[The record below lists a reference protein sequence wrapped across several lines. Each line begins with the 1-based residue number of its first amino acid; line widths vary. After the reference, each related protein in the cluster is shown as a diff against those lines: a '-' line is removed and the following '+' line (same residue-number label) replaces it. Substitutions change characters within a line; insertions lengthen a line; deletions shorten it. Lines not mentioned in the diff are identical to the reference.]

1 MTDPL
6 TAAVIG
12 LGKAGSRFDEEPG
25 RQAPWSHTGAYL
37 YLADRFRIIG
47 AADPDPANA
56 ERYRARCPDVPVYP
70 DAATMLGAIRPDV
83 VSICTPASR
92 HRADLEAALACPSVK
107 AVWCE
112 KPLATSLGDAEAMVK
127 AAAVRGV
134 PLVVTYN
141 RRWLPLWRRV
151 RELIHNGT
159 IGDLVCLRIAAPNR
173 LYSIG
178 SHALDLM
185 RYLVGDP
192 QSITSM
198 ALPQLTETNEP
209 AVAAMF
215 GFPSGAYGILQVTGF
230 RAQLVIEAE
239 AIGRLGRI
247 SVREDSSRLTIER
260 FARHPEYE
268 GYQRLMAAGEGR
280 YASLAQVSV
289 FVEAAAELAVL
300 ARDPTAP
307 CSSDGQS
314 ALGTQRLIE
323 GVAITAGHG

>member
-141 RRWLPLWRRV
+141 RRWLPLWRALIANQGSS
-151 RELIHNGT
+151 RELKARAHAMRERVLSLMEHMGTSKNGPV
-159 IGDLVCLRIAAPNR
+159 IDLL
-173 LYSIG
+173 
-178 SHALDLM
+178 
-185 RYLVGDP
+185 
-192 QSITSM
+192 SM
-198 ALPQLTETNEP
+198 APDVSWVRRGLVSAISGFLPP
-209 AVAAMF
+209 
-215 GFPSGAYGILQVTGF
+215 
-230 RAQLVIEAE
+230 
-239 AIGRLGRI
+239 
-247 SVREDSSRLTIER
+247 D
-260 FARHPEYE
+260 
-268 GYQRLMAAGEGR
+268 
-280 YASLAQVSV
+280 AQVG
-289 FVEAAAELAVL
+289 A
-300 ARDPTAP
+300 
-307 CSSDGQS
+307 
-314 ALGTQRLIE
+314 
-323 GVAITAGHG
+323 

>member
-1 MTDPL
+1 MTGVL

-25 RQAPWSHTGAYL
+25 RVAPWSHTGAYL
-37 YLADRFRIIG
+37 ALADRFRIIG
-47 AADPDPANA
+47 AADPDAGNA
-56 ERYRARCPDVPVYP
+56 ERYRQRCPEVPIYP
-70 DAATMLGAIRPDV
+70 DAAAMLAAIKPDV
-83 VSICTPASR
+83 VSICTPAGR
-92 HRADLEAALACPSVK
+92 HRADLEAALACPSVR

-112 KPLATSLGDAEAMVK
+112 KPLATNFADAEAMV
-127 AAAVRGV
+127 AAADARGV
-134 PLVVTYN
+134 PLLVTYN

-185 RYLVGDP
+185 RFLVGDP
-192 QSITSM
+192 RDITSM
-198 ALPQLTETNEP
+198 ALPQFTETGEP
-209 AVAAMF
+209 AVAALF
-215 GFPSGAYGILQVTGF
+215 NFASGAYGILQVTGF

-239 AIGRLGRI
+239 AIGRRGRL

-260 FARHPEYE
+260 FGKHPEYE
-268 GYQRLMAAGEGR
+268 GYQRLVAAGEGR

-289 FVEAAAELAVL
+289 FVAAAAELAVL
-300 ARDPTAP
+300 ARDPKAD
-307 CSSDGQS
+307 CSSDGHS
-314 ALGTQRLIE
+314 ALATQRLIQH
-323 GVAITAGHG
+323 VALTAGVE

>member
-1 MTDPL
+1 MTEML
-6 TAAVIG
+6 TAGVIG

-25 RQAPWSHTGAYL
+25 RVAPWSHTGAYL
-37 YLADRFRIIG
+37 ALSDRFRIVG

-56 ERYRARCPDVPVYP
+56 ERYRQRCPDVAVHP
-70 DAATMLGAIRPDV
+70 DADSLLAEIKPDV
-83 VSICTPASR
+83 VSICTPAGR

-112 KPLATSLGDAEAMVK
+112 KPLATSFGDAQAMVT
-127 AAAVRGV
+127 AAQRRGV
-134 PLVVTYN
+134 PMVVTYN

-185 RYLVGDP
+185 RFLVGDP
-192 QSITSM
+192 QAITSL
-198 ALPQLTETNEP
+198 ALPRFEETGEP

-215 GFPSGAYGILQVTGF
+215 TYPSGAYGILQVTGF

-239 AIGRLGRI
+239 AIGRRGRLT
-247 SVREDSSRLTIER
+247 VREDSSRLTIER
-260 FARHPEYE
+260 FGKHPEYE
-268 GYQRLMAAGEGR
+268 GYERLEAAGEGR

-289 FVEAAAELAVL
+289 FVAAAAELAEL
-300 ARDPTAP
+300 ARDPKAP
-307 CSSDGQS
+307 CSSDGAS
-314 ALGTQRLIE
+314 ALATQALIQA
-323 GVAITAGHG
+323 VAATAGYG